1 MNRVLRRPMFRIGG
15 SAEGLTSGLAPRQN
29 YSMAGDVKKVTQQRD
44 LINALA
50 PRKDT
55 GMRDFLINFG
65 LDLASRPPQGSIFS
79 TAAASAKGPFQQYQA
94 KKFQEEQSDRDLVTQ
109 LVKGLSDE
117 ELSRAKKLANDMIAA
132 GMTNE
137 AGEKM
142 TYQEALATAAG
153 SIVYGVMPAP
163 GEKRAETVAARAA
176 DIQARDDDI
185 AIDSAMEIAEKAQR
199 IFDGKVEGVT
209 KEDIDTD
216 QLFIEDDT
224 FAYLDGPDPDTGI
237 YTVKVD
243 ASPGDQSDFE
253 EMYEDGMVY
262 YNYKQGKKM
271 FYRRSGKQFIPV
283 DQPE

>member
-15 SAEGLTSGLAPRQN
+15 SAEGITSGLAPRQN
-29 YSMAGDVKKVTQQRD
+29 YSMAGDVKKVTPQRD

-55 GMRDFLINFG
+55 GLRDFLINFG
-65 LDLASRPPQGSIFS
+65 LDIASRPPQGSIFS

-163 GEKRAETVAARAA
+163 GEKRGETVAARAA
-176 DIQARDDDI
+176 DIQAKDEDI
-185 AIDSAMEIAEKAQR
+185 GYDSAMEIAEKAQR
-199 IFDGKVEGVT
+199 IFEGKVEGVT
-209 KEDIDTD
+209 KDDIDTD

-237 YTVKVD
+237 YTVKID
-243 ASPGDQSDFE
+243 ATSGDQADFE
-253 EMYEDGMVY
+253 EMYKEGRVF
-262 YNYKQGKKM
+262 YNYDTGI
-271 FYRRSGKQFIPV
+271 FYRKSGKQFIPV

>member
-1 MNRVLRRPMFRIGG
+1 MFRIGG

-55 GMRDFLINFG
+55 GLRDFLINFG
-65 LDLASRPPQGSIFS
+65 LDIASRPPQGSIFS
-79 TAAASAKGPFQQYQA
+79 TAAASAKGPFEQYQA
-94 KKFQEEQSDRDLVTQ
+94 KKFHAEQADRDLVTQ

-117 ELSRAKKLANDMIAA
+117 ERNAIEMEIQMRMQDLGESRAVASQKVLDKRVHGVLK
-132 GMTNE
+132 E
-137 AGEKM
+137 EGEVR
-142 TYQEALATAAG
+142 G
-153 SIVYGVMPAP
+153 
-163 GEKRAETVAARAA
+163 ETVAARAA
-176 DIQARDDDI
+176 DIQAKDEDI
-185 AIDSAMEIAEKAQR
+185 GYDSAMEIAEKAQR

-216 QLFIEDDT
+216 QLFIESDT
-224 FAYLDGPDPDTGI
+224 FTYLDGPDPDTGI

-243 ASPGDQSDFE
+243 ATTGDQNDFE
-253 EMYEDGMVY
+253 EMYQDQMVF
-262 YNYKQGKKM
+262 YNYRTGT

>member
-1 MNRVLRRPMFRIGG
+1 MNRTLRRPMFRIGG

-55 GMRDFLINFG
+55 GLRDFLINFG
-65 LDLASRPPQGSIFS
+65 LDIASRPPQGSIFS
-79 TAAASAKGPFQQYQA
+79 TAAASAKGPFEQYQA
-94 KKFQEEQSDRDLVTQ
+94 KKFHAEQADRDLVTQ

-117 ELSRAKKLANDMIAA
+117 ERNAIEMEIQMRMQDLGESRAVASQKVLDKRVHGVLK
-132 GMTNE
+132 E
-137 AGEKM
+137 EGEVR
-142 TYQEALATAAG
+142 G
-153 SIVYGVMPAP
+153 
-163 GEKRAETVAARAA
+163 ETVAARAA
-176 DIQARDDDI
+176 DIQAKDEDI
-185 AIDSAMEIAEKAQR
+185 GYDSAMEIAEKAQR

-216 QLFIEDDT
+216 QLFIESDT
-224 FAYLDGPDPDTGI
+224 FTYLDGPDPDTGI

-243 ASPGDQSDFE
+243 ATTGDQNDFE
-253 EMYEDGMVY
+253 EMYQDQMVF
-262 YNYKQGKKM
+262 YNYRTGT

>member
-1 MNRVLRRPMFRIGG
+1 MFRIGG

-79 TAAASAKGPFQQYQA
+79 TAAASAKGPFEQYQA
-94 KKFQEEQSDRDLVTQ
+94 KKFHAEQSDRDLVTQ

-209 KEDIDTD
+209 ENDIDTD
-216 QLFIEDDT
+216 QLFIESDT
-224 FAYLDGPDPDTGI
+224 FDYLDEDPDTGI